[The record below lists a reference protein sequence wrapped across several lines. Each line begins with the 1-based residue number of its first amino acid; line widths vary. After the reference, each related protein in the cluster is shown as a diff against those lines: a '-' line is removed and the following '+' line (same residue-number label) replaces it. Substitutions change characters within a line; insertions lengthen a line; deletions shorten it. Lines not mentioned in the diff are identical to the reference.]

1 MHATRSSST
10 VGSSNG
16 RSSRRGGR
24 GKQGRRRAWLER
36 KRQTAAARVVGLLGR
51 RLVVGHTI
59 KGASMPGVRRRNICA
74 GSELSR
80 RLSKRGLATPW
91 WVDEGESDRSG
102 QSTTAAAT
110 YVRRRSSRKRARAVH
125 ASSGCRGLSNA
136 ERMVSDTNK
145 KRHSN
150 TATNS
155 VA

>member
-36 KRQTAAARVVGLLGR
+36 KRQTDAARVVGFLGR

-59 KGASMPGVRRRNICA
+59 KGTSMPGVRWRNICT
-74 GSELSR
+74 GSELSK

-91 WVDEGESDRSG
+91 WVDEGESDRST
-102 QSTTAAAT
+102 QS
-110 YVRRRSSRKRARAVH
+110 VNNSSSNIRETSVESKAG
-125 ASSGCRGLSNA
+125 SSGTRLVWLPG
-136 ERMVSDTNK
+136 V
-145 KRHSN
+145 
-150 TATNS
+150 
-155 VA
+155 V